1 MKVFI
6 DTNVMIDFL
15 GERES
20 FFVEA
25 SEILS
30 LADEGKIDVYCSSL
44 SYSNAAYVLSR
55 YYVKEDV
62 VDKLSKFHQLCHT
75 ATVDDT
81 VVSEALESGFADFED
96 ALQYYSASLAN
107 VDVIVTRDT
116 KHFKNTHIPAITP
129 SDFITRIGR

>member
-15 GERES
+15 GEREL

-25 SEILS
+25 PEILS
-30 LADEGKIDVYCSSL
+30 LADDGRIDVYCSSL

-62 VDKLSKFHQLCHT
+62 IDKLSKFHQLCHT
-75 ATVDDT
+75 TTVDDT
-81 VVSEALESGFADFED
+81 VVSSALESDFADFED

-107 VDVIVTRDT
+107 VDVIVTRDK
-116 KHFKNTHIPAITP
+116 KHFKYTNIPAMTP
-129 SDFITRIGR
+129 LEFITKVER